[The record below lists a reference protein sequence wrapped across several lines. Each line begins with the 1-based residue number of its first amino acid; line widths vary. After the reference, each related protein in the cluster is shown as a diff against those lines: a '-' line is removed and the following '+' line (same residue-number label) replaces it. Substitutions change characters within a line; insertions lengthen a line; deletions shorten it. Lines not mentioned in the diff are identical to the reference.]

1 MTTSSANEWADFLV
15 KLGCNV
21 TKKYITDY
29 IIAHNMRSDDAWNY
43 FVEQRS
49 LVKEAANVNHFY
61 SADDVE
67 SYFREVSYIKMR
79 GTYPRR
85 HNGRSFV
92 VPRLIT
98 IKEIQEGKEKA
109 TLPSNGSQ
117 EADIAI
123 ATTDMVGKSIIHTIF
138 GQGTIADVT
147 NDGYIVVDFEN
158 CECKVL
164 SYRVSIEKGLISI
177 VR

>member
-1 MTTSSANEWADFLV
+1 MTTSSAKEWADFLV

-29 IIAHNMRSDDAWNY
+29 IIAHNMSSDDAWNY

-49 LVKEAANVNHFY
+49 RVKEAANINRFY

-92 VPRLIT
+92 VPHLKT
-98 IKEIQEGKEKA
+98 MKEIQQENA
-109 TLPSNGSQ
+109 TPSSNGVQ

-123 ATTDMVGKSIIHTIF
+123 ATTDMVGKSVFHAIF

-158 CECKVL
+158 CERKVL

-177 VR
+177 A

>member
-1 MTTSSANEWADFLV
+1 MTTSSAREWADFLV

-29 IIAHNMRSDDAWNY
+29 IIAHNMSSDGAWNY

-49 LVKEAANVNHFY
+49 LVKEAANINHFY

-67 SYFREVSYIKMR
+67 AYFREVSYIKMH

-85 HNGRSFV
+85 RNGRSFV
-92 VPRLIT
+92 VPRLMT
-98 IKEIQEGKEKA
+98 IKEIQEEKEKA
-109 TLPSNGSQ
+109 APPSNGSQ

-123 ATTDMVGKSIIHTIF
+123 APTDMVGKKIIHTIF

-158 CECKVL
+158 CERKVL

>member
-1 MTTSSANEWADFLV
+1 MTTSAAKEWADFLV

-21 TKKYITDY
+21 TKKYIIDY
-29 IIAHNMRSDDAWNY
+29 IIAHNMSSDDAWNY
-43 FVEQRS
+43 FVEQRN
-49 LVKEAANVNHFY
+49 LVKEAANINRFY
-61 SADDVE
+61 SADDVDAH
-67 SYFREVSYIKMR
+67 FREISYKKMR

-85 HNGRSFV
+85 RNGRSFV

-98 IKEIQEGKEKA
+98 INEIQEEKEKV

-117 EADIAI
+117 ETDIAI
-123 ATTDMVGKSIIHTIF
+123 ATSDMVGKSIIHTIF

-158 CECKVL
+158 CERKVL

>member
-1 MTTSSANEWADFLV
+1 MTASSAKEWADFLV
-15 KLGCNV
+15 KLGYNT
-21 TKKYITDY
+21 TKKHIIDY
-29 IIAHNMRSDDAWNY
+29 IIAHNMSSDDAWNY

-49 LVKEAANVNHFY
+49 LVKEAANINRFY

-67 SYFREVSYIKMR
+67 AYFREVSYIKMR

-85 HNGRSFV
+85 HHGRSFV
-92 VPRLIT
+92 VPRLKTIT
-98 IKEIQEGKEKA
+98 EIQEEKENA
-109 TLPSNGSQ
+109 SLQSNRVQ
-117 EADIAI
+117 EADIAV
-123 ATTDMVGKSIIHTIF
+123 ATTDIVGKSIIHTIF

-158 CECKVL
+158 CGRKVL

-177 VR
+177 V

>member
-1 MTTSSANEWADFLV
+1 MTVSAAKEWADFLV
-15 KLGCNV
+15 KLGYNS

-29 IIAHNMRSDDAWNY
+29 IIAHNMSSDDAWNY
-43 FVEQRS
+43 FIEQRS
-49 LVKEAANVNHFY
+49 LVKEAANINRFY

-92 VPRLIT
+92 VPRLKT
-98 IKEIQEGKEKA
+98 MKEIQQEKENA
-109 TLPSNGSQ
+109 TPSSNGVQ

-123 ATTDMVGKSIIHTIF
+123 ATTDMVGKSVFHAIF

-158 CECKVL
+158 CERKVL